1 MHLGGPHGYD
11 RPGRIGVPFM
21 CRFSVSRAV
30 GYRIRQH
37 VERGQGVEVRRLGRA
52 LGAAA
57 VAGWLGVFLLV
68 VLSASCGHQG
78 FLNGTEVT
86 PTPSPTSSST
96 ATAGPTATPT
106 QGLVFATNN
115 GDGKLSEFSRD
126 LTSGALTLIGTTA
139 VGAASGPTGLALSPS
154 NSFLSD
160 LSAGQT
166 IQFTPMFI

>member
-11 RPGRIGVPFM
+11 RPRRIGVPFM

-57 VAGWLGVFLLV
+57 VAGWLGVLLLV

-96 ATAGPTATPT
+96 ASAAPPATPT
-106 QGLVFATNN
+106 HDLLFPTHN
-115 GDGKLSEFSRD
+115 GDLP
-126 LTSGALTLIGTTA
+126 LTH
-139 VGAASGPTGLALSPS
+139 
-154 NSFLSD
+154 F
-160 LSAGQT
+160 
-166 IQFTPMFI
+166 